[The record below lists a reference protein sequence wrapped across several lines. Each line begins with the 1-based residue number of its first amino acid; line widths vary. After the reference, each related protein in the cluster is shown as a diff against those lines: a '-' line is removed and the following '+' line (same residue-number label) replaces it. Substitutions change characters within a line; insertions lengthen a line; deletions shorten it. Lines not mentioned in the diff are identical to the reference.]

1 MQEINPMKKKTL
13 SGLFWSMADLISN
26 QGIQFIIQ
34 IVLARLLLPEHFG
47 LIAMMTVLIAISTS
61 IIDCGFTQ
69 GLVRE
74 KDSSQEDYST
84 VFYFNFFMASI
95 LYFIIFISSNAIG
108 VFFREP
114 ELAPILKILALVLII
129 DSFGI
134 IQRVILI
141 KNVDFK
147 TQTKINLIAGVAS
160 GILALICAVRGYGVW
175 SLVIKTI
182 SMQLIQTVLLWL
194 FNKWIPS
201 FVFNIKSFKRL
212 FGFGSKLLVS
222 GLIDTAYNNIY
233 FILIGRLYSSSQLG
247 YYTNAVKL
255 RDVASQSITASIQ
268 RVTYPVLSGIQD
280 DEEKLKI
287 GFRKVMKTTLFIF
300 FPIML
305 GLAAIANP
313 LIPLIYGDK
322 WVTSILYFQLLCI
335 AGMLYPLHAINL
347 NILQVKGRSDL
358 FLLVEIIKKTLLTL
372 LIIMSIWNG
381 SGIIGLIWSAIVNS
395 FVSLLL
401 NTYFSSKVISYP
413 VKEQMKDLAPGFI
426 ISIAM
431 GGITFLSGMVLP
443 GNDLV
448 TLACQIII
456 GIVFYVIASK
466 LAKIEEFD
474 TIYEMIVPLIKRI
487 RHKKYSIADKAN

>member
-1 MQEINPMKKKTL
+1 MKKKTL